1 MDPVRLYT
9 SRVNTYVR
17 FVNLVCYPQ
26 GIRAYFRRSP
36 HLRSGLRV
44 LDAGCGSGI
53 ATLALRD
60 ALLSK
65 GMVPGS
71 LRAFDLT
78 PAMLDRFHSKLQ
90 KRAIHNVDIAQAD
103 VLDSQGL
110 PAEWGNYDLIVS
122 ASMFEY
128 LPTERLSEGFRAL
141 RLRLKP
147 DGKFVLFITR
157 RNWLTRPL
165 IGRWWRA
172 NLYSKQE
179 LEEALQKAGF
189 TSVTFSQFPMQ
200 YRFLSLWGYIIEA
213 KN

>member
-65 GMVPGS
+65 GIVPGS
-71 LRAFDLT
+71 LQAFDLT
-78 PAMLDRFHSKLQ
+78 PAMLDRFRSKLQ
-90 KRAIHNVDIAQAD
+90 KRAIHNVCSGSMIPDTNVGGKIATIN
-103 VLDSQGL
+103 
-110 PAEWGNYDLIVS
+110 EVS
-122 ASMFEY
+122 
-128 LPTERLSEGFRAL
+128 
-141 RLRLKP
+141 
-147 DGKFVLFITR
+147 DD
-157 RNWLTRPL
+157 
-165 IGRWWRA
+165 
-172 NLYSKQE
+172 
-179 LEEALQKAGF
+179 QKA
-189 TSVTFSQFPMQ
+189 TFFFS
-200 YRFLSLWGYIIEA
+200 
-213 KN
+213 